1 MRMSG
6 FRERKGSLF
15 EYIINPLLTQLVQ
28 SGWLYIGLV
37 LSLVLIDLVEL
48 DQYPAIL
55 TSRLVN
61 NLYLLKLLLMVH
73 RKYSIIPKTKVLHK
87 CPV

>member
-1 MRMSG
+1 MA
-6 FRERKGSLF
+6 
-15 EYIINPLLTQLVQ
+15 V
-28 SGWLYIGLV
+28 YIGLV

-48 DQYPAIL
+48 GQYLAIL

-61 NLYLLKLLLMVH
+61 NLYLSKLLFMVH
-73 RKYSIIPKTKVLHK
+73 MRYSTIPKTKVLHK